1 MEGKIR
7 RNKSSTVTAD
17 GMLFTSFHFKAI
29 DPKAMMKRIID
40 LQSEES
46 FFHIFSKK
54 LTQV

>member
-1 MEGKIR
+1 MKSKIR
-7 RNKSSTVTAD
+7 RNKSSTVTAG
-17 GMLFTSFHFKAI
+17 GMLFTSFHFEAI

>member
-17 GMLFTSFHFKAI
+17 GMLFTSFHFKAV

-40 LQSEES
+40 LQSEEP

>member
-1 MEGKIR
+1 MKSKIR
-7 RNKSSTVTAD
+7 RNKSAAMTAD
-17 GMLFTSFHFKAI
+17 GVLFTSFHFEAI
-29 DPKAMMKRIID
+29 GPKAMMKRIID